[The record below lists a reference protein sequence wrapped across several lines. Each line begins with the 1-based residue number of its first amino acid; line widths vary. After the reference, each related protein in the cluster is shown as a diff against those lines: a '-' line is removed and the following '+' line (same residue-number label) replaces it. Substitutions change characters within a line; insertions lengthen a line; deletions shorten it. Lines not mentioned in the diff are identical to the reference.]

1 MSGSP
6 VRFPPLPPGHA
17 VLLFS
22 CGSYSRGFPVKSR
35 FPHSTR
41 CFSLHYSHR
50 FGNFQCGL
58 RNRRRAQSV
67 IDSSWERNFMATKKK
82 ARKTRARGKA
92 DFIGLSEFQR
102 KGLGANTG
110 GQSGDLQGISGS
122 ADVDSEGVAELLE
135 EGQSFEAEVV
145 SGVENAPDPDVS
157 EVVTH
162 EVSEDDVPEE
172 YRDKD

>member
-1 MSGSP
+1 LPRTMSGSP

-82 ARKTRARGKA
+82 ARKKPAKKAAKKTAARKIPKKKSTKTRARGKA

-122 ADVDSEGVAELLE
+122 ADVDSEGVAELL
-135 EGQSFEAEVV
+135 
-145 SGVENAPDPDVS
+145 
-157 EVVTH
+157 
-162 EVSEDDVPEE
+162 
-172 YRDKD
+172 